1 MLTEVLLL
9 LYLYYILALLSSY
22 TRFVDISSKS
32 AVQNPTYNQH
42 ASSDLPDPMGDL
54 YTKIDKHVRFL
65 SESNIHCLMS
75 FIL

>member
-9 LYLYYILALLSSY
+9 LYLYYILAFLSSY

-42 ASSDLPDPMGDL
+42 ASSDLPNPMGDL

-65 SESNIHCLMS
+65 GKCKSIA
-75 FIL
+75 